1 MTGHADRPGIGLS
14 LPTWPRRDGSL
25 AAWPEIR
32 GLARDAEALGVDVLW
47 VADHLVRE
55 RPGRPTIQFR
65 ECWTILTA
73 AAEATR
79 RIGVGPLVT
88 CTGFRNPGLLARM
101 AATLDEVSGG
111 RVILALGSGVP
122 ATDESWRAFG
132 FDAVRHVG
140 RYAESVEVV
149 ARLLRGET
157 VTFAGEHVRTQGATA
172 GPGGPRPGGPP
183 VWVSG
188 KGERTLRIAAR
199 WADAVNVNLP
209 LTGIADAE
217 VALRSAASACEA
229 VGRDPATL
237 AVTAVGRVAL
247 DAAGRAAD
255 RPGWIAGPPGRVADT
270 IRALGEA
277 GIRHVALYL
286 GAADDPSPYPAL
298 TAPALDRFA
307 AVMQALEAG

>member
-1 MTGHADRPGIGLS
+1 MTAPADRPGIGLS

-25 AAWPEIR
+25 ATWTETR
-32 GLARDAEALGVDVLW
+32 RLARDAEALGVDVLW

-55 RPGRPTIQFR
+55 LPGRPPIQFR
-65 ECWTILTA
+65 ECWTILVA
-73 AAEATR
+73 AAEATQ
-79 RIGVGPLVT
+79 RIGVGPLVA

-111 RVILALGSGVP
+111 RVVLALGSGVP
-122 ATDESWRAFG
+122 VTDQSWRTFG
-132 FDAVRHVG
+132 FDPGRHVG

-157 VTFAGEHVRTQGATA
+157 VTFEGEHVRMDGATA
-172 GPGGPRPGGPP
+172 GPVGPRPGGPP
-183 VWVSG
+183 IWVSG

-209 LTGIADAE
+209 LTGIADAA
-217 VALRSAASACEA
+217 VALRSTVTACEA

-237 AVTAVGRVAL
+237 AVTAIGRLSFGA
-247 DAAGRAAD
+247 DGRAAD
-255 RPGWIAGPPGRVADT
+255 RPGWIAGSPDQVAST
-270 IRALGEA
+270 IRALGAA
-277 GIRHVALYL
+277 GINHVALYL

-298 TAPALDRFA
+298 TAAVLDRFA
-307 AVMQALEAG
+307 AVMEALDAG